1 MNPLFF
7 FWDHALWYIVFFLV
21 IAGGHQLFSDL
32 FKNRLEKL
40 DLNKAARRQAEQQ
53 CRKCGSANLEQYRK
67 VFKPV
72 TDNWQPEALCRI
84 CRDCGYELWLESPSG
99 IGSIIELALAMI
111 FVGSVIGFTL
121 LLAHGAPQRLVKEFL
136 ALF

>member
-1 MNPLFF
+1 MNLLLF
-7 FWDHALWYIVFFLV
+7 FWDHALWYIAFFLV
-21 IAGGHQLFSDL
+21 IACLGQLFSDL

-40 DLNKAARRQAEQQ
+40 ALSKTTRRKAEQQ
-53 CRKCGSANLEQYRK
+53 CRKCGSANLDQYRK

-72 TDNWQPEALCRI
+72 TDTWQPGTLYRVCH
-84 CRDCGYELWLESPSG
+84 DCGYELWLESPSG

-121 LLAHGAPQRLVKEFL
+121 LLAHDAPQRLVKEFL